1 VTATQGAF
9 HSFLLTGQFEC
20 VAANQSGRVAQYRLE
35 PLANYER
42 LRNVGVS
49 GIQIGL
55 CKPNK
60 PSSSGN
66 VGFPRTTVDD
76 HRWLA
81 AKVFGNEE
89 GVTIVGECRQACDSD
104 AMNPTA
110 SSTAKGAEPTRRD
123 RIQRNHWTL
132 LSGALL
138 CFVACG
144 SPTAPEIP
152 AGIEKQE
159 LQVATGHAAGQPQ
172 FRRIPVTESGL
183 SFINRLRREN
193 RYTYLTNGAG
203 LLDAYMVSQDG
214 QNQLFRQVAPL
225 RFEDVT
231 ATAGNVDGG
240 AAWGSGATFADVDG
254 DGDLDLYVCNIES
267 KNLLYE
273 NLGDGTFTE
282 NGKKFGLDL
291 VAAST
296 MAAFADYDRDGTL
309 DLYLLTNRALHA
321 GWTDT
326 PEVLH
331 GFRPPKD
338 ISKKPTELVPTEQ
351 QWQQLRELAARGKLT
366 NGALSEDLHKHFFA
380 FRGHIYTAG
389 QPDRLLRNVAGRFID
404 VTSSAGIAD
413 HGMGLS
419 ATWCDYDGDGYP
431 DLYVANDLETPDTLY
446 HNERN
451 GKFRDVTKEA
461 LPHTA
466 YYGMGSD
473 AADVDGDGFF
483 DFLIAD
489 MSMTTHEKAKV
500 LMGDMQEERPVLMH
514 SEPPQVMRNAL
525 LLNNG
530 MGKFQEAAKLAG
542 VASTDWTWS
551 VLFGDLD
558 HDTRVDLFATNGIAR
573 FDTDP
578 DLKLRVAELWREGRQ
593 QAAIALIQNVAA
605 APEKN
610 VALRNTKDLVFENV
624 GKDWGL
630 DLEAV
635 SHGAALADFDG
646 DGDLD
651 VLVHNFE
658 SPAALY
664 ENQTT
669 AGKSIIVRLK
679 GQRSERFGVG
689 TRVVA
694 QLPSGQRIVRELV
707 LSRGYLS
714 GQAPELH
721 FGLGNAATVHISVY
735 WPSGHVQQ
743 FENLETHA
751 RYVITESN
759 KEPPRID
766 ADTEANVQPTLFVP
780 ADTGESLSRYT
791 HRENDFDEYVAQP
804 LLPALVSRLGP
815 ALAASDEFVF
825 VGGAK
830 DQPGELH
837 VNHGEFGLLPVE
849 DLFRKDAA
857 SEDVGACLFDA
868 DGDGDTDLLVT
879 SGGSEVASGHANL
892 RDRFYRNHKGT
903 LTRDDSAFPDIRES
917 SGRAVV
923 GDYDGDG
930 DLDVF
935 VAGRLVPG
943 AYPDAPASRLY
954 RNDNGTFTDVTAA
967 IAGPLLTAGMVT
979 DALFTD
985 ADGDGKIDLLVAA
998 HWQPIRLLHN
1008 DGERFTDAT
1017 EAAGLSKATG
1027 WWNCLTE
1034 WDVDGDGDLDY
1045 IAGNQ
1050 GWNTKYKASPEKPA
1064 RLYFGDFDED
1074 GNRDLVEAKYEG
1086 DRLLPVRG
1094 RSCSSGAMPSIGKR
1108 FPTYEKFAGSLLKD
1122 IYTEEKLSTC
1132 GELAATQLASCI
1144 LRNDGKGHFTIEP
1157 LPHRAQ
1163 IAPINAMVVQKDL
1176 LVCAQNNFSP
1186 EPETGRHDGGTG
1198 LVLQAV
1204 EGKLTVLPPQAH
1216 GINLFGDMRALVAT
1230 PDGTLIFAPNNAAVR
1245 AYRHR

>member
-1 VTATQGAF
+1 M
-9 HSFLLTGQFEC
+9 
-20 VAANQSGRVAQYRLE
+20 N
-35 PLANYER
+35 
-42 LRNVGVS
+42 
-49 GIQIGL
+49 
-55 CKPNK
+55 
-60 PSSSGN
+60 
-66 VGFPRTTVDD
+66 PR
-76 HRWLA
+76 A
-81 AKVFGNEE
+81 P
-89 GVTIVGECRQACDSD
+89 SD
-104 AMNPTA
+104 AI
-110 SSTAKGAEPTRRD
+110 GADRTRRD
-123 RIQRNHWTL
+123 RIHRRPWGL
-132 LSGALL
+132 LGSILICVA
-138 CFVACG
+138 ACG
-144 SPTAPEIP
+144 GPEAPQIP
-152 AGIEKQE
+152 AGIEQQE
-159 LQVATGHAAGQPQ
+159 LHAATGHPAGQPQ
-172 FRRIPVTESGL
+172 FRRVPVSESGL
-183 SFINRLRREN
+183 SFVNRLRREN

-203 LLDAYMVSQDG
+203 LAVGDYDGDGLLDVYMVSQDG

-225 RFEDVT
+225 RFEDAT
-231 ATAGNVDGG
+231 AAAGNVDGG

-273 NLGDGTFTE
+273 NQGNGTFVE
-282 NGKKFGLDL
+282 NGKQFGLDL

-331 GFRPPKD
+331 GFQPPSD
-338 ISKKPTELVPTEQ
+338 IATQPVDLVPTQ
-351 QWQQLRELAARGKLT
+351 RQWQQLRELAARGKLT
-366 NGALSEDLHKHFFA
+366 NGALSKDLRKHFFA

-389 QPDRLLRNVAGRFID
+389 QPDRLLRNVAGKFVD
-404 VTSSAGIAD
+404 VTTSAGIAD
-413 HGMGLS
+413 RGMGLS
-419 ATWCDYDGDGYP
+419 ATWCDYDDDGYP
-431 DLYVANDLETPDTLY
+431 DLYVANDLETPDVLY

-451 GKFRDVTKEA
+451 GTFRDVTKDA
-461 LPHTA
+461 VPHTA

-473 AADVDGDGFF
+473 AADVDGDGYF
-483 DFLIAD
+483 DFLVAD
-489 MSMTTHEKAKV
+489 MSMTTHKKAKV

-573 FDTDP
+573 FDTNP
-578 DLKLRVAELWREGRQ
+578 DLKLRVAELWRKGRQ

-658 SPAALY
+658 SPAALF

-669 AGKSIIVRLK
+669 AGNSIIVRLK

-721 FGLGNAATVHISVY
+721 FGLGDAETVHLSVY

-743 FENLETHA
+743 FESLETHA

-759 KEPPRID
+759 QEPPSLGM
-766 ADTEANVQPTLFVP
+766 AMAVSTQPPLFVP
-780 ADTGESLSRYT
+780 CKAPAFV
-791 HRENDFDEYVAQP
+791 HRENDFDEYAAQP

-815 ALAASDEFVF
+815 ALATAGDYSF

-830 DQPGELH
+830 NQPGQLYRRQDD
-837 VNHGEFGLLPVE
+837 GWRPVAGPWSQ
-849 DLFRKDAA
+849 DAA
-857 SEDVGACLFDA
+857 CEDIGACLFDA
-868 DGDGDTDLLVT
+868 DGDGDLDLFVT
-879 SGGSEVASGHANL
+879 SGGSEVAAGDANL
-892 RDRFYRNHKGT
+892 RDRFYRNAEGAF
-903 LTRDDSAFPDIRES
+903 TRDDEVFPDVKES
-917 SGRAVV
+917 SGCSVV
-923 GDYDGDG
+923 ADYDGDG

-943 AYPDAPASRLY
+943 AYPDAPKSHLY
-954 RNDNGTFTDVTAA
+954 RNDGGTFTDVTSD
-967 IAGPLLTAGMVT
+967 IAVPLLTAGMVT

-985 ADGDGKIDLLVAA
+985 ADGDGKLDLLITA
-998 HWQPIRLLHN
+998 HWQPIRLLQN
-1008 DGERFTDAT
+1008 DGERFTEAT
-1017 EAAGLSKATG
+1017 EAAGLGEATG

-1045 IAGNQ
+1045 VAGNQ
-1050 GWNTKYKASPEKPA
+1050 GWNTKYKASPDKPA

-1074 GNRDLVEAKYEG
+1074 GRRDLVEAKYEG

-1094 RSCSSGAMPSIGKR
+1094 RSCSSGAMPSIGTR
-1108 FPTYEKFAGSLLKD
+1108 FPTYEQFAGSLLKD

-1132 GELAATQLASCI
+1132 GELAATQLASCL
-1144 LRNDGKGHFTIEP
+1144 LRNDGKAHFTIEP

-1163 IAPINAMVVQKDL
+1163 ISPINAMVLQNEL
-1176 LVCAQNNFSP
+1176 LICAQNNFSP

-1198 LVLQAV
+1198 LVLQLT
-1204 EGKLTVLPPQAH
+1204 EGKLTVLPPHTH
-1216 GINLFGDMRALVAT
+1216 GINQFGDMRSLVVTA
-1230 PDGTLIFAPNNAAVR
+1230 DGTLLFARNNAAVR

>member
-1 VTATQGAF
+1 MNPRVPPANQAPDPLALIQRTDIGPRTWAIAV
-9 HSFLLTGQFEC
+9 C
-20 VAANQSGRVAQYRLE
+20 VALTCAAACSKPQTPVA
-35 PLANYER
+35 PGSIKSER
-42 LRNVGVS
+42 LR
-49 GIQIGL
+49 
-55 CKPNK
+55 PAE
-60 PSSSGN
+60 GN
-66 VGFPRTTVDD
+66 AP
-76 HRWLA
+76 
-81 AKVFGNEE
+81 
-89 GVTIVGECRQACDSD
+89 GE
-104 AMNPTA
+104 P
-110 SSTAKGAEPTRRD
+110 
-123 RIQRNHWTL
+123 L
-132 LSGALL
+132 
-138 CFVACG
+138 
-144 SPTAPEIP
+144 
-152 AGIEKQE
+152 
-159 LQVATGHAAGQPQ
+159 
-172 FRRIPVTESGL
+172 FRLVPVPESGL
-183 SFINRLRREN
+183 AFTNRLKREN

-203 LLDAYMVSQDG
+203 LAVGDYDGDGFLDAYMVSQDG
-214 QNQLFRQVAPL
+214 TNKLFRQIAPL

-231 ATAGNVDGG
+231 SKVGNVDGG
-240 AAWGSGATFADVDG
+240 EAWGSGATFADIDG

-273 NLGDGTFTE
+273 NQGDGTFLE
-282 NGKKFGLDL
+282 NGEKFGLDL

-331 GFRPPKD
+331 GFLPPKD
-338 ISKKPTELVPTEQ
+338 IAKTPPELVPTQQ
-351 QWQQLRELAARGKLT
+351 QWQQLRELAAQGKLT
-366 NGALSEDLHKHFFA
+366 NDALSKDLLEHVFA

-389 QPDRLLRNVAGRFID
+389 QPDRLLRNVDGKFVD
-404 VTSSAGIAD
+404 VTRSAGIAD
-413 HGMGLS
+413 RGMGLS
-419 ATWCDYDGDGYP
+419 ATWCDYDSDGYP

-451 GKFRDVTKEA
+451 GTFRDVTKEA
-461 LPHTA
+461 VPHTA

-473 AADVDGDGFF
+473 AADVDGDGYF

-489 MSMTTHEKAKV
+489 MSMTTHKKAKV

-530 MGKFQEAAKLAG
+530 MGKFQEAAMLAG

-558 HDTRVDLFATNGIAR
+558 HDTRIDLFATNGIAR

-578 DLKLRVAELWREGRQ
+578 DLKMRVAELWRKGRQ

-605 APEKN
+605 VPEKN
-610 VALRNTKDLVFENV
+610 VAMRNCSDLVFENA
-624 GKDWGL
+624 GKSWGL

-651 VLVHNFE
+651 ILVHNFE
-658 SPAALY
+658 APAALY

-669 AGKSIIVRLK
+669 TGNSIILRLK

-694 QLPSGQRIVRELV
+694 QLPNGQRIVREMV
-707 LSRGYLS
+707 LARGYLS

-721 FGLGNAATVHISVY
+721 FGLGDAATVNISVY
-735 WPSGHVQQ
+735 WPSGQVQK
-743 FENLETHA
+743 FKNLKTHA

-759 KEPPRID
+759 HEPPRTD
-766 ADTEANVQPTLFVP
+766 ADTEANVQPPLFVL
-780 ADTGESLSRYT
+780 ADAGKSLPRYT
-791 HRENDFDEYVAQP
+791 HRENDFDEYVTQP

-815 ALAASDEFVF
+815 ALAASEEFVF

-837 VNHGEFGLLPVE
+837 VIDGELGLRPVQ
-849 DLFRKDAA
+849 DFFRKDAA

-879 SGGSEVASGHANL
+879 SGGSEVASGHVNL
-892 RDRFYRNHKGT
+892 RDRFYRNHQGT

-935 VAGRLVPG
+935 VAGRLIPG

-954 RNDNGTFTDVTAA
+954 RNDGGTFTDVTAD
-967 IAGPLLTAGMVT
+967 IASSLLTAGMVT

-985 ADGDGKIDLLVAA
+985 ADGDGKLDLLVAA

-1008 DGERFTDAT
+1008 DGERFSDAT
-1017 EAAGLSKATG
+1017 DMAGLSEATG

-1034 WDVDGDGDLDY
+1034 WDLDGDGDLDY

-1050 GWNTKYKASPEKPA
+1050 GWNTKYKATPDKPA

-1074 GNRDLVEAKYEG
+1074 GRRDLVEAKYEG

-1094 RSCSSGAMPSIGKR
+1094 RSCSSGAMPSIGTR
-1108 FPTYEKFAGSLLKD
+1108 FPTYEKFASSLLKD
-1122 IYTEEKLSTC
+1122 IYTEEKLNTC
-1132 GELAATQLASCI
+1132 GELAATQLASCV

-1163 IAPINAMVVQKDL
+1163 IAPINAMIMQKDL
-1176 LVCAQNNFSP
+1176 LICAQNSFSP

-1198 LVLQAV
+1198 LVLQIA
-1204 EGKLTVLPPQAH
+1204 ESKLTVVPPQVH
-1216 GINLFGDMRALVAT
+1216 GINLFGDIRSLVAT
-1230 PDGTLIFAPNNAAVR
+1230 PDGTLLFAPNNDAIR
-1245 AYRHR
+1245 AYRRR